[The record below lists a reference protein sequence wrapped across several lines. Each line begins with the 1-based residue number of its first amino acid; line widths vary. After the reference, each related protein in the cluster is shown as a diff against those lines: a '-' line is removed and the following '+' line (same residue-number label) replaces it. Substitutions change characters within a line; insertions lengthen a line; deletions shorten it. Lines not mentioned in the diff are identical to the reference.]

1 MTEKRLK
8 KFLEV
13 VERRQRYLTVVLE
26 NVHDPHNVSAVLRSA
41 ESVGIDSV
49 YLIYNTDKF
58 PKISRVSS
66 ASANKWVALHKFRS
80 AVECFK
86 ALKKEKYRILS
97 THLNKEAKNKSLF
110 ELDLTKRIAL
120 VFGNEH
126 RGVSDEIKK
135 LADDNFIIPMVGMVQ
150 SLNISVSVAVCLY
163 EAMRQR
169 MVKGMYEKSA
179 YSKKQI
185 KYKLNHYISK

>member
-41 ESVGIDSV
+41 ESVGIDNV
-49 YLIYNTDKF
+49 YLIYNADKF

-80 AVECFK
+80 AAECFK
-86 ALKKEKYRILS
+86 TLKKEKYRILS
-97 THLNKEAKNKSLF
+97 THLNKEVKNKSLF
-110 ELDLTKRIAL
+110 ELDLTKKVAL

-126 RGVSDEIKK
+126 RGVSDEIKQ

-185 KYKLNHYISK
+185 KDKLNHYISK